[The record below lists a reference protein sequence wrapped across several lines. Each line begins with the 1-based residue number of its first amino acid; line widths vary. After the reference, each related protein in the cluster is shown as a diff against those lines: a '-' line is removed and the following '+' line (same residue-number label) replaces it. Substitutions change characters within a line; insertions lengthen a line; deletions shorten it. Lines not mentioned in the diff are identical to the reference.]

1 MIIFGKVLYHTLYI
15 SNYILNYKQMG
26 GIHSNKRIN
35 KTELK
40 KLSAKTHFT
49 EGQIKKWY
57 KGFIVSCLFHSFYIY
72 LYLSMYLSI
81 GCFILLL
88 V

>member
-1 MIIFGKVLYHTLYI
+1 
-15 SNYILNYKQMG
+15 MG

-57 KGFIVSCLFHSFYIY
+57 KGFIVSCLFHSLYISVSIY
-72 LYLSMYLSI
+72 VSMYLSI
-81 GCFILLL
+81 RCFILLL